1 MPLYFAYG
9 LLMSREEM
17 AKQCVRSVFVGVA
30 RLPRHRLFMMA
41 DGHASIVRDPRR
53 DVHGVVWDVPFSDMA
68 ALERFER
75 SASGPH
81 VKISQPVI
89 LDGGAKRALVFVGRG
104 QVPGKSKPEY
114 IQALLA
120 AGGVIGLP
128 SAYLHEI
135 EHGEPPKRKPG
146 APLFKAPVSSARK

>member
-17 AKQCVRSVFVGVA
+17 AKQCGRSVLVGVA

-104 QVPGKSKPEY
+104 QVPGKPKYGYLE
-114 IQALLA
+114 ALLA
-120 AGGVIGLP
+120 AGRLIGLP

-146 APLFKAPVSSARK
+146 TPLFKAPVSSVRK

>member
-17 AKQCVRSVFVGVA
+17 AKQCGRSVFVGVA

-81 VKISQPVI
+81 VKMS
-89 LDGGAKRALVFVGRG
+89 GGGRFRVN
-104 QVPGKSKPEY
+104 QNPNIFRRSW
-114 IQALLA
+114 QQ
-120 AGGVIGLP
+120 GV
-128 SAYLHEI
+128 
-135 EHGEPPKRKPG
+135 
-146 APLFKAPVSSARK
+146 